1 LEELSIMTT
10 QHQRSD
16 SNLADR
22 FGNPIDPSVGYARGK
37 ILSSSLDEAKRREH
51 AMEII
56 RIRAA
61 EQGKSSF
68 YNLTGLHRDYPV
80 PSNKISWAEEWIGS
94 AFYWDELVEMA
105 KEHFGGGVEHDVA
118 VFNRCSAGIIA
129 TCLALAKPQ
138 STVLSVVPGKRSHPS
153 IGRGV
158 RLANAQLEQANSIP
172 AVEACIS
179 TDDVSLVVITG
190 VSSELEVVA
199 EDFLLEVIRLA
210 KAKNVPVFLDDA
222 YGARLRPII
231 YHQPKTLKTGA
242 DIGVTACD
250 KAGLGGPRAGLM
262 VGRSDLIESIVTRG
276 GELGLEARPPL
287 ALGVWASLAK
297 FDPANL
303 CREVDFGQTFYEHLS
318 AHFGRERIIKSG
330 LGASIPAEDVLDL
343 VQSFSGV
350 DENLSLVPA
359 EITTG
364 IGLYWLQSYGI
375 ISVNALGQPGAS
387 IWLRFK
393 SDPAEVERFGGAAA
407 LIEAID
413 DGLQFVA
420 KKTTSASDMR
430 RLILGE

>member
-1 LEELSIMTT
+1 MTI
-10 QHQRSD
+10 QHQGSD
-16 SNLADR
+16 LNLADR

-37 ILSSSLDEAKRREH
+37 ILSSSIDEAKRREY

-61 EQGKSSF
+61 KRGKSSF

-80 PSNKISWAEEWIGS
+80 PSNKINWAEEWIGP
-94 AFYWDELVEMA
+94 AFYWDELVRLA

-129 TCLALAKPQ
+129 ACLALAKPH

-153 IGRGV
+153 IGRGA
-158 RLANAQLEQANSIP
+158 RLANAQLEQANSIST
-172 AVEACIS
+172 VEACIS

-190 VSSELEVVA
+190 VSSELEVIA

-210 KAKNVPVFLDDA
+210 KAKKIPVFLDDA
-222 YGARLRPII
+222 YGTRLRPII

-262 VGRSDLIESIVTRG
+262 VGRSDLIESIVTRA
-276 GELGLEARPPL
+276 GELGLEARSPL
-287 ALGVWASLAK
+287 ALGVWASLTK

-303 CREVDFGQTFYEHLS
+303 CREVEFGQTFYDHLI
-318 AHFGRERIIKSG
+318 AHFGREKIIKSG
-330 LGASIPAEDVLDL
+330 LGASIPAENVMDL
-343 VQSFSGV
+343 VQSSSGV
-350 DENLSLVPA
+350 DEKLSLVPA
-359 EITTG
+359 EITAG
-364 IGLYWLQSYGI
+364 IGMYWLERYGI

-393 SDPAEVERFGGAAA
+393 SDPIEVERFGGAAA
-407 LIEAID
+407 LIEAIE
-413 DGLQFVA
+413 DGLDHVA
-420 KKTTSASDMR
+420 KKAVSASDMR

>member
-1 LEELSIMTT
+1 MTI
-10 QHQRSD
+10 QHQGSD
-16 SNLADR
+16 LNLADR

-37 ILSSSLDEAKRREH
+37 ILSSSLDEAKRREY

-61 EQGKSSF
+61 EQGRSSF

-80 PSNKISWAEEWIGS
+80 PSNKINWAEEWIGP
-94 AFYWDELVEMA
+94 AFYWDELVRLA

-129 TCLALAKPQ
+129 ACLALAKPH

-153 IGRGV
+153 IGRGA
-158 RLANAQLEQANSIP
+158 RLANAQLEQANSI
-172 AVEACIS
+172 ATVEACLS

-190 VSSELEVVA
+190 VSSELEVIA

-210 KAKNVPVFLDDA
+210 KAKKIPVFLDDA
-222 YGARLRPII
+222 YGTRLRPII

-262 VGRSDLIESIVTRG
+262 VGRSDLIESIVTRA

-287 ALGVWASLAK
+287 ALGVWASLTK

-303 CREVDFGQTFYEHLS
+303 CREVEFGQTFYDHLI
-318 AHFGRERIIKSG
+318 AHFGREKIIKSG
-330 LGASIPAEDVLDL
+330 LGASIPAENVMDL
-343 VQSFSGV
+343 MQSSSGV
-350 DENLSLVPA
+350 NEKLSLVPA
-359 EITTG
+359 EITAG
-364 IGLYWLQSYGI
+364 IGMYWLERYGI

-393 SDPAEVERFGGAAA
+393 SDPIEVERFGGAAA
-407 LIEAID
+407 LIEAIK
-413 DGLQFVA
+413 DGLDHVA
-420 KKTTSASDMR
+420 KKAVSASDMR